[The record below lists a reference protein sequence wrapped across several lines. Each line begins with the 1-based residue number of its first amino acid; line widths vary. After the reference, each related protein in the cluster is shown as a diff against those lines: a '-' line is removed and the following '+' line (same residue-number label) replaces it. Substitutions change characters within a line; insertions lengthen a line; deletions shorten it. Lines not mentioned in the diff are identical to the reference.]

1 MMLYILA
8 VIGFLVFGAPGWAY
22 ILLLFLFILM
32 NNDASR

>member
-1 MMLYILA
+1 MLYILA

-32 NNDASR
+32 NNDENR

>member
-32 NNDASR
+32 NNDENR